1 MMRSLF
7 PFLPLLALCC
17 AVPAQAGDGR
27 GGGRML
33 LTDGVTTVEGSAGG
47 GIATWATI
55 AGAETRNGI
64 GGTVHSTAILMPDF
78 TLRSYGAAAGLFD
91 RVELSY
97 ARQELDTNAAGT
109 ALGLG
114 HGYRISQ
121 DVLGAKARLF
131 GNLVYDQ
138 AGWLPQLSVG
148 IQRKHAN
155 RTALVGA
162 LGAKSDRGTDYY
174 IAATKLILDRGVL
187 LNATV
192 RMTKANQGGLLG
204 FGGDRR
210 SGYRPQFEGSAG
222 VMLSPRFVIGAEYRT
237 KPDNLGFAKEKD
249 WADLFAAYA
258 LTRNVTATVAYADLG
273 PIATFENQRSLF
285 LSLRGRF

>member
-1 MMRSLF
+1 MNRTFFFLF
-7 PFLPLLALCC
+7 LLAIGS
-17 AVPAQAGDGR
+17 AAHAGDGR

-33 LTDGVTTVEGSAGG
+33 LTDGVTAIEGSAGG

-64 GGTVHSTAILMPDF
+64 GGTVHGTAVIAPDF
-78 TLRSYGAAAGLFD
+78 TLRSYGASIGLFD

-97 ARQELDTNAAGT
+97 ARQDLDTDAAGA

-114 HGYRISQ
+114 RDYRISQ
-121 DVLGAKARLF
+121 DVFGAKLRLF

-138 AGWLPQLSVG
+138 AGWLPQLSIGV
-148 IQRKHAN
+148 QRKRAT
-155 RTALVGA
+155 RSALVRA

-174 IAATKLILDRGVL
+174 VAATKLILDRGVL

-192 RMTKANQGGLLG
+192 RLTRANQGGLLG
-204 FGGDRR
+204 FGGDRQA
-210 SGYRPQFEGSAG
+210 GYRPQFEGSAG
-222 VMLSPRFVIGAEYRT
+222 VMLSPRIVVGAEYRT

-249 WADLFAAYA
+249 WADLFAAWA
-258 LTRNVTATVAYADLG
+258 ITRNITTTVAYADLG
-273 PIATFENQRSLF
+273 PIATFTKQRSLYV
-285 LSLRGRF
+285 SLRGRF